1 MTVLMDSLMQYQK
14 KLNEKTVK
22 EYTEDLYRSIRN
34 IILEEVKLLDR
45 QKVKKHI
52 EDNLC
57 LTKNVTFDLGINS
70 DEDDFND
77 ERDDP
82 NHKKNTIIEKI
93 RKEFS
98 NAFIPTGDIFYKL
111 AFHNY
116 NKFDDDPFELLN
128 NSEFIKNIQSIL
140 EIECMP
146 ITFNLSE
153 YCDNSYRSSFYPY
166 LCFHTDKINIEKE
179 LESSD
184 SNENHPFLIRLKEYK
199 EKYDE
204 HKKNEEEAKKIK
216 EQKETKKDTTDLKK
230 EFSEWILEN
239 KKAIF
244 RNIKRTIIKSK
255 IDNLEDYKH
264 QVKYFYSS
272 KFDDLEKERQL
283 EELKKNINIENIE
296 IIRSYMYFHF
306 IFTPS
311 EIHFLENELEIT
323 LEEIIEKKTK
333 IEEDKEETRQDI
345 LKWATDSKE
354 DIIKMFFHFLK
365 LRKYYSE
372 KKEKVKD
379 YISTDILS
387 VKKYSKF
394 WKEERDEIIDFS
406 RYKGILTQELKDKIN
421 EILGVTGFDFKTKYD
436 FCNCGLP
443 WGINREDCSIYFEDI
458 DKRCDLKHDETCEY
472 TSNFNYICRDD
483 DYQLYVFFPKMFLN

>member
-1 MTVLMDSLMQYQK
+1 MTSLMDSLMQYQK

-57 LTKNVTFDLGINS
+57 LTKNVTFDLGVNS
-70 DEDDFND
+70 EEDDYND
-77 ERDDP
+77 ERDDFVN

-98 NAFIPTGDIFYKL
+98 NAFIPTGHIFYKL

-140 EIECMP
+140 EIEYMP
-146 ITFNLSE
+146 ITFNLNE

-179 LESSD
+179 SELHSD
-184 SNENHPFLIRLKEYK
+184 SFLTKLKEYK

-204 HKKNEEEAKKIK
+204 HKKNEEETKKIK
-216 EQKETKKDTTDLKK
+216 EQKNLKKDTTELKK
-230 EFSEWILEN
+230 EFSEWITKN

-244 RNIKRTIIKSK
+244 RDIKRTIIKSK
-255 IDNLEDYKH
+255 IDNLDNYKH

-272 KFDDLEKERQL
+272 EFEDLEEERQL

-296 IIRSYMYFHF
+296 INRSCMYFHF
-306 IFTPS
+306 IFIPS
-311 EIHFLENELEIT
+311 EIRIKESELQIT
-323 LEEIIEKKTK
+323 EEEIKENKTK

-394 WKEERDEIIDFS
+394 WKKERDEFIDVS
-406 RYKGILTQELKDKIN
+406 RYKGVLTQELKDKIN

-443 WGINREDCSIYFEDI
+443 WGINREDCSVCFEDP
-458 DKRCDLKHDETCEY
+458 DDLKHDETCEY
-472 TSNFNYICRDD
+472 TSNFNCICRDD
-483 DYQLYVFFPKMFLN
+483 DCKLYVFFPKMFLK